1 MILKKGNTTG
11 KKAEGCNHDSFNQ
24 AQKNYRKFGAFELG
38 VKKYVRKPNSR
49 EEEKRQKIYKFLQ

>member
-11 KKAEGCNHDSFNQ
+11 KKAEGCNHVSFNQ

-38 VKKYVRKPNSR
+38 AKKYVRKSNSR
-49 EEEKRQKIYKFLQ
+49 EEKRR